1 MSDGLV
7 DLTSQLLQ
15 LSPSRRISAKDA
27 LGHRCFD
34 ETLVT
39 NKEHVWFGEPRV
51 DLSAR
56 CVEIKA
62 GRRLVDH
69 LAEEL
74 KEKKA
79 MWASAKEEAVQY
91 V

>member
-15 LSPSRRISAKDA
+15 LSPSRRISAEDA

-39 NKEHVWFGEPRV
+39 SKEHVWFGEPRI

-69 LAEEL
+69 LADEL
-74 KEKKA
+74 DHKRVI
-79 MWASAKEEAVQY
+79 WASTKAETE
-91 V
+91 